1 MEVLVVPY
9 TGGPMTES
17 MYYVL
22 LAFMHPNQGY
32 QLMNSI
38 KEVSNVWDL
47 ERCMER
53 FPVCKKIV

>member
-1 MEVLVVPY
+1 MPY